1 MFSDYDNIDLIYLLN
16 IFNRYKKLRDEIEKC
31 SCFIQKKKKFDG
43 FYEDVKNSYYFFMKP
58 TKYGVFI
65 FIF

>member
-1 MFSDYDNIDLIYLLN
+1 M
-16 IFNRYKKLRDEIEKC
+16 KLRNARVLY
-31 SCFIQKKKKFDG
+31 QKKKKKIDG

>member
-1 MFSDYDNIDLIYLLN
+1 M
-16 IFNRYKKLRDEIEKC
+16 KLSNARVLY
-31 SCFIQKKKKFDG
+31 KKKKFDG